1 MYKITERKA
10 GDFIDLESYATQ
22 MNSFNP
28 ESLTEEETILYYELA
43 VKFFVLLILERE
55 ATDEDIKNGLS
66 LKESEIP
73 EIINQYAKEVIA
85 IKESFEFIYN
95 PPQLPSSTEVSQ
107 PTIGDEY
114 RKEFAEM
121 YGGYVN
127 LILLICKTFP
137 YTPEQCLQMRL
148 QDFLFWGNLLMHR
161 QFVENIK

>member
-1 MYKITERKA
+1 MYKITERKT
-10 GDFIDLESYATQ
+10 GDFIDLENYFAT
-22 MNSFNP
+22 MDGN
-28 ESLTEEETILYYELA
+28 EETITN
-43 VKFFVLLILERE
+43 FFVLLLGRMV
-55 ATDEDIKNGLS
+55 T
-66 LKESEIP
+66 SEEECI
-73 EIINQYAKEVIA
+73 EVITEYAKEVTE

-95 PPQLPSSTEVSQ
+95 PPSLPSSTEQSN

-127 LILLICKTFP
+127 LIILLCKTFP

>member
-1 MYKITERKA
+1 MYQIRERKA
-10 GDFIDLESYATQ
+10 GDFIDLESYFST
-22 MNSFNP
+22 MDGN
-28 ESLTEEETILYYELA
+28 EETII
-43 VKFFVLLILERE
+43 KFFVLLLGRMV
-55 ATDEDIKNGLS
+55 
-66 LKESEIP
+66 ESEDECI
-73 EIINQYAKEVIA
+73 EVITAYAKEITE

-127 LILLICKTFP
+127 LIILICKTFP